1 MGTTGY
7 GVKVV
12 LKRRT
17 GPGVHV
23 FVKKSPQEIREE
35 DLYRISMNRTHYNA
49 RYWKLNTFEAG
60 LSEEELNSIFPKS
73 VVSCTKIVF
82 RISLSYEVV

>member
-7 GVKVV
+7 GVKTV
-12 LKRRT
+12 LKRRS

-35 DLYRISMNRTHYNA
+35 DLYRISMNRTHYSA
-49 RYWKLNTFEAG
+49 RYNKLNAFEAS
-60 LSEEELNSIFPKS
+60 LSEKDLNSIFPKS
-73 VVSCTKIVF
+73 VVSCTKNSF
-82 RISLSYEVV
+82 